1 MAVDNTIT
9 HSSLITVGCGGH
21 CYVYNNETG
30 LCVSYGY
37 TMASVEKWDT
47 QKTRCEER
55 GQTLM
60 SVDTVEKLRFVQ
72 EIIKSALSCKYVC
85 LFA

>member
-21 CYVYNNETG
+21 GYVYNNETG

-37 TMASVEKWDT
+37 TMVSAGLWDT
-47 QKTRCEER
+47 QKIRCEER
-55 GQTLM
+55 GQTLT
-60 SVDTVEKLRFVQ
+60 SVDTVEKFRFLQ
-72 EIIKSALSCKYVC
+72 DIIKSAISCKYVC

>member
-1 MAVDNTIT
+1 MVSA
-9 HSSLITVGCGGH
+9 
-21 CYVYNNETG
+21 G
-30 LCVSYGY
+30 L
-37 TMASVEKWDT
+37 WDT

-60 SVDTVEKLRFVQ
+60 SVDTVEKLRFLQ
-72 EIIKSALSCKYVC
+72 DIIKSALSCKYVC